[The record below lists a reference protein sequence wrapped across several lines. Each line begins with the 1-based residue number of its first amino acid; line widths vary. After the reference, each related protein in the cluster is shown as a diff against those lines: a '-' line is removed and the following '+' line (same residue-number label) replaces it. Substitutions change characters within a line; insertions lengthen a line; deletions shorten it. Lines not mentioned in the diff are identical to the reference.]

1 MKKNILVLLLIISA
15 GLHAQQKRYNIVW
28 EKAQTLSVE
37 NFSMEVPSFDKA
49 YFNYD
54 LEKGL
59 IFSDQWES
67 KGLVNESSV
76 TATNVVYQSISKVDL
91 KDLDLNKIPNKLV
104 FSLENSVARN
114 KTYTFFQL
122 SPIIKDENGGY
133 KKVTSF
139 QINYKKGSDSKSALL
154 RSNKASAVVTNS
166 VLNSGEWYRF
176 YVDTTG
182 VFKLS
187 KSFLQR
193 IGVKVNTVD
202 PRAIKLFGHGGR
214 MIPYSNSVAYPYD
227 VPENAI

>member
-15 GLHAQQKRYNIVW
+15 GLHAQQKRYNLVW
-28 EKAQTLSVE
+28 EKAQTLSGE

-193 IGVKVNTVD
+193 LGVKVNTVD

-214 MIPYSNSVAYPYD
+214 MIT
-227 VPENAI
+227 